1 MKFLRQLAKTELVSL
16 VALAIAAAALAAF
29 SAVQASLAAK
39 PLLGAAGS
47 AKVVFLYTMVFG
59 CLPVALFG
67 APLYSTLR
75 YFQKAG
81 WLTAI
86 GIGVSLGLA
95 LLFVATDLA
104 LWSLLCGVFVAVVT
118 HAICGAGSNNSS
130 RDFPSTPGK

>member
-95 LLFVATDLA
+95 LLFVATDETSYEKMDTQWLGA
-104 LWSLLCGVFVAVVT
+104 LGFKLDGRAVAKGGV
-118 HAICGAGSNNSS
+118 
-130 RDFPSTPGK
+130 